1 MKVNILLEQ
10 IWSGAVTVWRDGEQ
24 GEIARGVCALLPVET
39 ICLANAEPHRAPRIL
54 PEATELLPGLSLGD
68 VLAEE
73 LGLTVPFGAVVIFEE
88 VAQAPGQFQSG
99 DEIWDEAAKALQ
111 YVGRDVSHPEAA
123 TVPPAGF
130 RDDGLNARFF
140 GGQARGNKARSER
153 STQFSRGD
161 RALG

>member
-10 IWSGAVTVWRDGEQ
+10 IWSGAVTVWRDGEK
-24 GEIARGVCALLPVET
+24 GEIARGVSTLLAVET
-39 ICLANAEPHRAPRIL
+39 ICLANAEPHRAPRVL

-73 LGLTVPFGAVVIFEE
+73 LGVTVPFGAVVVFEE
-88 VAQAPGQFQSG
+88 VAETSDPSQSG
-99 DEIWDEAAKALQ
+99 DEIWDEATKVLQ
-111 YVGRDVSHPEAA
+111 YVGRDGANAGAA
-123 TVPPAGF
+123 KVPSAGF

-140 GGQARGNKARSER
+140 GGQRRGEDARSGR
-153 STQFSRGD
+153 DALFSRED

>member
-10 IWSGAVTVWRDGEQ
+10 IWSGAVTVWRDGEK
-24 GEIARGVCALLPVET
+24 GEIARGISALLPVET
-39 ICLANAEPHRAPRIL
+39 ICLANAGPHRAPRVL

-73 LGLTVPFGAVVIFEE
+73 LGLTVPFGAVVVFEE
-88 VAQAPGQFQSG
+88 VAEDAGQSQSG
-99 DEIWDEAAKALQ
+99 DEIWDEATRALQ
-111 YVGRDVSHPEAA
+111 YVGRDGTRPKGAP
-123 TVPPAGF
+123 VPPAGF

-140 GGQARGNKARSER
+140 GGQTRGDKVRPER
-153 STQFSRGD
+153 GAQLSRGD